1 MKPLISL
8 ANGETHLSL
17 AGMLVMA
24 ARTAYHD
31 CSGAQ
36 GAVIGRALVTAML
49 DAASAAGFK
58 QRDICETALVRGPK
72 DSAVELAQ
80 SACDLISSDA
90 MRNAFMQG
98 RITLTGDVP

>member
-72 DSAVELAQ
+72 DSAIELAQ
-80 SACDLISSDA
+80 NACDFITPVA
-90 MRNAFMQG
+90 MRDAFAQAG
-98 RITLTGDVP
+98 ITLTGDVP